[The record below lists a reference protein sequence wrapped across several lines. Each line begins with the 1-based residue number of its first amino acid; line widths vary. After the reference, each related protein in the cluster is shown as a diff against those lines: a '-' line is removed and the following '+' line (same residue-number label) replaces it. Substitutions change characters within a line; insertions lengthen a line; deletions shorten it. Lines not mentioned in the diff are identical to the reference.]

1 MLRTRKSTA
10 SRRTDWFSRALNVQN
25 REPRYVS
32 TIATETE
39 IAFAASGSTWY
50 LPCRR
55 AAPPRSITVPSPPTM
70 PNLIISGSIV
80 RTREYKPGAVR
91 AMRGLPLSS
100 WSHPHANGL
109 AS

>member
-1 MLRTRKSTA
+1 
-10 SRRTDWFSRALNVQN
+10 
-25 REPRYVS
+25 
-32 TIATETE
+32 
-39 IAFAASGSTWY
+39 
-50 LPCRR
+50 
-55 AAPPRSITVPSPPTM
+55 VPSPPTM